1 MAVRPVKPERYTMSN
16 QTTDNHM
23 HPGFFARM
31 RAFIRGEI
39 SAETIES
46 YRTAG
51 GVAYSLFIEAEKKR
65 ADLADGGTSP
75 WTMSAG
81 DRAYFTAVW
90 IGFSLQTLGDAFIK
104 ADYDLDPDTVGF
116 VPRITAEQVD
126 LFYSHVADFLAF
138 AAAAADNKD
147 YVLPGHLPFDLPEFV
162 EADPCPLAH
171 LVAMLAAGRVMVEH
185 AGIAVSDALRATKDR
200 PAESAALRSR
210 IAALQSTHDSAQ
222 ALHRDGFVPTPEMHM
237 RIESQIKSVIQEAFL
252 IGQLVVQPNLLSGTA
267 YNHHTVPQA
276 SSGNPFDNIFTNG
289 KRLPRPGKPG
299 FDLFCLTS
307 PSHISQ
313 FRRDPKAGPAME
325 FLWTHD
331 PNPDETLTI
340 QESILAAANRG
351 DISDRQNGKT
361 ACYSCCPWAAIYL
374 VVRPVTLAGHLMR
387 PGQEFVFDVSAEETE
402 RGGPFRR
409 ELLIGRFS
417 STTKTDYCTGGE
429 DDD

>member
-1 MAVRPVKPERYTMSN
+1 MKPESYSMSN

-31 RAFIRGEI
+31 RALIRGEI

-46 YRTAG
+46 YRAAG
-51 GVAYSLFIEAEKKR
+51 GLAYSCFVEAEKKR

-104 ADYDLDPDTVGF
+104 ADYDLDPGTAGF
-116 VPRITAEQVD
+116 VPPITAQQVD
-126 LFYSHVADFLAF
+126 MFYSHVAEFLAF
-138 AAAAADNKD
+138 AAAAADSKD
-147 YVLPGHLPFDLPEFV
+147 YVLPVHLPFDLPEFV

-171 LVAMLAAGRVMVEH
+171 LVAMLAAGLVMVEH
-185 AGIAVSDALRATKDR
+185 TGIAVSDAMRAAKDR

-210 IAALQSTHDSAQ
+210 MAALQSTHDSAQ
-222 ALHRDGFVPTPEMHM
+222 ALHRDGFAPTPEMHQ

-252 IGQLVVQPNLLSGTA
+252 IGQLAAQPDLLSDV
-267 YNHHTVPQA
+267 YNRHPVSHA
-276 SSGNPFDNIFTNG
+276 SGNPLDDIFTPD
-289 KRLPRPGKPG
+289 RQLPRPGIPG

-307 PSHISQ
+307 PSHVSQ
-313 FRRDPKAGPAME
+313 FRRDPKARSAME
-325 FLWTHD
+325 FLWKHD
-331 PNPDETLTI
+331 PNPDATLTI
-340 QESILAAANRG
+340 QESILAAADRG
-351 DISDRQNGKT
+351 DISDRQNGKA
-361 ACYSCCPWAAIYL
+361 ACYYCCPWAAIYL
-374 VVRPVTLAGHLMR
+374 VVRPVTLAGHYLR
-387 PGQEFVFDVSAEETE
+387 PGQEFVFDVSAEEAE